1 MKPHAFIAMPF
12 GIKADADGHPVNFDR
27 VCDELLKPALEDA
40 GCEVFRADDE
50 ERAGDIRSDMFQE
63 LLVADLVL
71 ADLTVDNPNVWYELG
86 VRHAL
91 RSRGVVLA
99 MGPRS
104 SKVFDVGS
112 DRKFRYRLKDGA
124 PDPATLAEDRAAL
137 AAMARVTLD
146 ASAKRKLSPV
156 YTLLPHLKE
165 PEWRSLLI
173 DGDNEFGDDY
183 ARWRS
188 RLEVAV
194 RKNRAGD
201 ILVLADETPTRALWL
216 EAKCEAGRALQSLK
230 QYRFALEQ
238 FDAALAVE
246 PEHRDALQRRVVCL
260 GRSGQ
265 PEEAAE
271 AARQLVLDHPTD
283 AAVWALSGRVEKD
296 RWIGRW
302 RASGYT
308 TDHASDRVPDHG
320 PDHTIDRT
328 ADRTT
333 DRTTDH
339 GAAAMFAAAKLE
351 LAALGNAL
359 LPYRQAF
366 IADPSNHHAG
376 INALTLTMLK
386 QHLGGAVDADDLQR
400 LAGGVQW
407 AALAAQQRSPRDSL
421 DYWAH
426 ASWAEACLLL
436 RGGEVAVTAMRAA
449 AALADRDWFAL
460 DSTLQGLHLLRD
472 LQFRPADTAAVAA
485 VIAAEI
491 ERSAPPRQPRQV
503 LLFAGHMV
511 DAPDRPTPRF
521 PPSKVAAAA
530 AQIDAALDAFGAAP
544 GDLGLTQGAAGADL
558 LFAEA
563 CARRGIDVQLML
575 PLPEPDFVAR
585 SIMRSSDSAMW
596 RDRFY
601 KLLGALPIKPRV
613 MPVELGALPRGQ
625 TSPFE
630 RCNLWLLHTA
640 LSFGPE
646 KLRFSCLWDGAGS
659 DGPGG
664 TRHSYEEAQRRS
676 GRAVW
681 IDSRTLQA

>member
-12 GIKADADGHPVNFDR
+12 GIKADADGQPADFNR
-27 VCDELLKPALEDA
+27 ICDELLKPALEDA

-50 ERAGDIRSDMFQE
+50 ERAGDIRADMFQE

-91 RSRGVVLA
+91 RARGVVLT
-99 MGPRS
+99 MGPRTT
-104 SKVFDVGS
+104 KVFDVGP
-112 DRKFRYRLKDGA
+112 DRKFKYRLKDGA

-137 AAMARVTLD
+137 AAMARATLD
-146 ASAKRKLSPV
+146 ASVKRKLSPV

-165 PEWRSLLI
+165 PDWRSLLI
-173 DGDNEFGDDY
+173 KDDNEFGDDY

-238 FDAALAVE
+238 FDAALTVE

-271 AARQLVLDHPTD
+271 AARQLVAAHPGD

-296 RWIGRW
+296 RWVSRW
-302 RASGYT
+302 RTPAQT
-308 TDHASDRVPDHG
+308 TGHNAEPDS
-320 PDHTIDRT
+320 
-328 ADRTT
+328 
-333 DRTTDH
+333 
-339 GAAAMFAAAKLE
+339 AAMLAAAKLE
-351 LAALGNAL
+351 LAALGHAL

-366 IADPSNHHAG
+366 IADPADHHPG
-376 INALTLTMLK
+376 INALSLTMLR
-386 QHLGGAVDADDLQR
+386 QHLGADVDADDLQR

-407 AALAAQQRSPRDSL
+407 AAQAAQQRDPR

-436 RGGEVAVTAMRAA
+436 RGGEEAVAAMRAA
-449 AALADRDWFAL
+449 AALADRNWFAL

-485 VIAAEI
+485 VIEAEI
-491 ERSAPPRQPRQV
+491 KRSAPPLEPRQV
-503 LLFAGHMV
+503 LVFAGHMV

-521 PPSKVAAAA
+521 PPSSVAAAA

-544 GDLGLTQGAAGADL
+544 GDLAMTQGAAGADL
-558 LFAEA
+558 LFAES
-563 CARRGIDVQLML
+563 CARRGIEVQLML
-575 PLPEPDFVAR
+575 PLAEPEFVAR
-585 SIMRSSDSAMW
+585 SIMRSAESALW

-601 KLLGALPIKPRV
+601 KLLGALPTKPRV
-613 MPVELGALPRGQ
+613 MPVELGPLPRGQ

-646 KLRFSCLWDGAGS
+646 KLRFLCLWDGAGS

-681 IDSRTLQA
+681 IDSRSLGR